1 MEQLFWLWKVF
12 CMLEGIN
19 MHDITGIFTLSVVY
33 GFTVCSLS
41 CLPSLSV
48 YLMGTGQTFKDGIIS
63 GLYFVAGKLLI
74 YGTWGGLAG
83 GLGRMFELE
92 AYQSRW
98 MGIFVIITALAIPLA
113 GRTLSPACS
122 CSKPWQ
128 KGRRLPLL
136 LLGASTSLVPCAP
149 LAAVLL
155 LAAHKGS
162 VLTGISYG
170 LVFGSGLIVSPLMA
184 ASGGIALISST
195 IRQKVSWIG
204 PYLQGTAM
212 VILLFMGM
220 RILLEV

>member
-1 MEQLFWLWKVF
+1 
-12 CMLEGIN
+12 

-48 YLMGTGQTFKDGIIS
+48 YLLGTGQTFKDGLIG

-83 GLGRMFELE
+83 GFGRVFELQ

-98 MGIFVIITALAIPLA
+98 MGLIVIIAALAMPLA
-113 GRTLSPACS
+113 GRISPVCS

-128 KGRRLPLL
+128 RGRRLPLL
-136 LLGASTSLVPCAP
+136 LLGISTSLVPCAP

-170 LVFGSGLIVSPLMA
+170 LVFGSGLLISPLMA

-195 IRQKVSWIG
+195 VRQKVSWIG

-212 VILLFMGM
+212 VILLFMGL
-220 RILLEV
+220 RIFLEV

>member
-1 MEQLFWLWKVF
+1 MEQLFWPGIVF
-12 CMLEGIN
+12 CMKGGIN
-19 MHDITGIFTLSVVY
+19 MPDIAGIFTLSVVY

-83 GLGRMFELE
+83 GFGRVFELQ

-98 MGIFVIITALAIPLA
+98 MGLIVIVAALAMPLA
-113 GRTLSPACS
+113 GRISSCS

-128 KGRRLPLL
+128 QGRRLPLL
-136 LLGASTSLVPCAP
+136 LLGISTSLVPCAP

-162 VLTGISYG
+162 VLVGISYG
-170 LVFGSGLIVSPLMA
+170 LVFGSGLLVSPLMA

-195 IRQKVSWIG
+195 VREKVSWIG

-212 VILLFMGM
+212 LILVFMGM
-220 RILLEV
+220 RIFLEV

>member
-1 MEQLFWLWKVF
+1 MSDIA
-12 CMLEGIN
+12 GIL
-19 MHDITGIFTLSVVY
+19 TLSVVY

-48 YLMGTGQTFKDGIIS
+48 YLIGTGQTFKDGLVS

-74 YGTWGGLAG
+74 YGAWGGLAG
-83 GLGRMFELE
+83 GFGRVFELQ

-98 MGIFVIITALAIPLA
+98 MGLIVIVAALAMPLA
-113 GRTLSPACS
+113 GRISPACS
-122 CSKPWQ
+122 CNRPWQ
-128 KGRRLPLL
+128 HGRKLPLL
-136 LLGASTSLVPCAP
+136 LLGISTSLVPCAP

-195 IRQKVSWIG
+195 VRQKVSWIG

-212 VILLFMGM
+212 LILVFMGI
-220 RILLEV
+220 RIFLEV

>member
-1 MEQLFWLWKVF
+1 MLDTRLLHLGLLAWLRRMLVKLVPDLLPGLHAFLGLEQRRRRSLFRIVQQFKLR
-12 CMLEGIN
+12 
-19 MHDITGIFTLSVVY
+19 S
-33 GFTVCSLS
+33 
-41 CLPSLSV
+41 
-48 YLMGTGQTFKDGIIS
+48 YLGQF
-63 GLYFVAGKLLI
+63 L
-74 YGTWGGLAG
+74 
-83 GLGRMFELE
+83 
-92 AYQSRW
+92 
-98 MGIFVIITALAIPLA
+98 
-113 GRTLSPACS
+113 
-122 CSKPWQ
+122 
-128 KGRRLPLL
+128 LPLL
-136 LLGASTSLVPCAP
+136 LLGVSTSLVPCAP

-212 VILLFMGM
+212 VILLFMGI